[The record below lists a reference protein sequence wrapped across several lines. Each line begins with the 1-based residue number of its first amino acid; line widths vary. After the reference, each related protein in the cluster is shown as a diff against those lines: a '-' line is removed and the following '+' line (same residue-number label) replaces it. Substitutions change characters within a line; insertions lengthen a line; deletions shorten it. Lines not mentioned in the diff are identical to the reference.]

1 MTRNKCYLIDYEDY
15 DGRFVSFRDGKGRIS
30 RKGKIKTRTL
40 DFDDVY
46 FYTECLVLSSNFKL
60 LDESQVL
67 LRVPRKDNIY
77 SVDLKSV
84 VPIGGL
90 TCLVAKAT
98 TDESN
103 LWHMKLGHINYKT
116 MNKLTNITR
125 IENQLD
131 CKVKVISCDNGD
143 EFKNSVMNKFCD
155 MKGIKREFSVART
168 PQQNGVAKKKNK
180 TLIEAVRTM
189 ALVIKPHNK
198 TPYELIHGRPPQ
210 IDFMKP
216 FGWYSVVSKAIRV
229 FNKRTMIVEETLNI
243 RFLKNAPNVK
253 GNGPDWLFDIDSL
266 TISMNYV
273 LVVAGFQTNGIAGT
287 KDNIVAGQAKKKK
300 EPKQEYILIPICTT
314 DPLISQGPKDSV
326 VDDGKNATDVDESQV
341 SDTGPKDSAVDD
353 GKNATDVDESQ
364 VSDTGGQDDQVTI
377 KTLVQTRQMTKMNE
391 EHGLI
396 SSVQKLRNK
405 KDGRGIMIKKK
416 ARLVGQ
422 RHTQE
427 EGIDFDEVFALVA
440 RIESIRLF
448 LANASFKDF
457 VVYQMDVKSDFLY
470 GKIEKEVYVCQPPGF
485 KDLDFPDKVYKV
497 KKALYGLHQAPRAWY
512 EILSTYLMDNGFYSG
527 QIDKTLFIKRHK
539 DDILLV
545 QVYVDDIIFGST
557 KKK

>member
-341 SDTGPKDSAVDD
+341 SDTG
-353 GKNATDVDESQ
+353 
-364 VSDTGGQDDQVTI
+364 GQDDQVTI